1 MERESSDRKR
11 KEKKKID
18 IEVIQKK
25 TWLSEKEAVVYTGFN
40 REQLRNYRNNGT
52 QTAGILPHVC
62 VGGRFIRY
70 NRNEVDKWLMKHR
83 VPRE

>member
-1 MERESSDRKR
+1 MTTPKQ
-11 KEKKKID
+11 KKTINV
-18 IEVIQKK
+18 IEIQNK

-40 REQLRNYRNNGT
+40 RDQLRNYRNNGT
-52 QTAGILPHVC
+52 KIAGTLPYVC
-62 VGGRFIRY
+62 IGGKFIRY